1 MDHNA
6 EWEWIVI
13 NRLISKCGI
22 FHRETLLKS
31 CWHRTPSLR
40 PQAAEIAELLTN
52 NTRLIQ
58 PCIGIPLSSIQI
70 EGSNSLEIPLRQ
82 VRKSASTQGKA
93 NSFASKL
100 VNFDLSLSGNSNNS
114 ETFSD
119 PLLSGYPPTNYVTQY
134 VTLQHSGGEQIY
146 VSHSR
151 EGISSQVWPRLCPKF
166 QFQSGLRLRHQ
177 PDL

>member
-1 MDHNA
+1 MHILLNKY
-6 EWEWIVI
+6 ET
-13 NRLISKCGI
+13 L
-22 FHRETLLKS
+22 FRETLLKS

-58 PCIGIPLSSIQI
+58 PCVGIPLSSIQI

-82 VRKSASTQGKA
+82 VRKSASSQGKA
-93 NSFASKL
+93 YSFASKL
-100 VNFDLSLSGNSNNS
+100 ANFDLSLSGNSNTS

-119 PLLSGYPPTNYVTQY
+119 PLLSGYPTTNYVTQY
-134 VTLQHSGGEQIY
+134 ITLQHSGGEQIY

-151 EGISSQVWPRLCPKF
+151 EGISSQVWPKLCIN
-166 QFQSGLRLRHQ
+166 SIY
-177 PDL
+177 